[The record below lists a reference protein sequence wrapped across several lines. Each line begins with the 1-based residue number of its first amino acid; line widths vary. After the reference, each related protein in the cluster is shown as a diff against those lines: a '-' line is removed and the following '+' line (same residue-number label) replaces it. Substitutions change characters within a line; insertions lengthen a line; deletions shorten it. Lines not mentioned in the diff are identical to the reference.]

1 MNWESA
7 SDSLLPLEPAFLD
20 FINKPD
26 DEHCKEEHD
35 RTEDREAFSKEVSID
50 QSPGNQEKHL
60 DIEENKEHRRDV
72 ELDRKSRARLSFRLY
87 PAFIRGIFYAALP
100 TSLTQ
105 EMASHDYNSRKNG
118 CENDLNQN
126 RCEIGNL
133 HNLANVLNPIFD
145 FKANY

>member
-7 SDSLLPLEPAFLD
+7 SDSLLPLEPAFPD
-20 FINKPD
+20 FVNQPD
-26 DEHCKEEHD
+26 DKHCKEEHD

-50 QSPGNQEKHL
+50 QSPGDQEKHL
-60 DIEENKEHRRDV
+60 DIEKNKEHGCDV

-100 TSLTQ
+100 ISLTQ
-105 EMASHDYNSRKNG
+105 KMARQNYNSRKNG

-126 RCEIGNL
+126 RREIGISALRSNL
-133 HNLANVLNPIFD
+133 NTPQPF
-145 FKANY
+145 F